1 MRRWA
6 ASWQGLAAVLALAAL
21 GLALLAHD
29 VQRQHR
35 DRTFAQLAHKA
46 ALISELAVEA
56 QVPSG
61 EYGALA
67 YPDRL
72 AITRSVQHLKHG
84 DRVIGLMVW
93 AEDGAL
99 LFSDTPAAEP
109 LDSAE
114 LAALPAALDGQPQVL
129 LGHQAHGPRPA
140 ISVLVE
146 VHDGTAG
153 AHRVATEVLLPQ
165 DASLAAL
172 DGSTRRLYALMAGLF
187 ALITVVL
194 FALRRRVQR
203 REHDA
208 THDPLTGLGN
218 RARLHAAGTAAV
230 RAAGARPESGTVA
243 LLLLDLDGF
252 KTVNDT
258 LGHALGDELL
268 VQVGQTL
275 RESVRPQ
282 DLVIRLGGDEFGVLL
297 TGLPDNDAAVRIAHG
312 LHDALARPYVV
323 QDVSLEV
330 GGSIGVAPV
339 TDRGDDLA
347 LLLRRADVAMYQAK
361 RAGGGVSVYDE
372 TADPHDEAH
381 LSLLA
386 QLRGAIDGGQLRLHF
401 QPRVNLREGN
411 TVGLEALVRWEHPTR
426 GLLYPDAFIPL
437 AESTALM
444 RPLTSWV
451 LAEATAHVAAW
462 RAAGWPVSV
471 AVNIPPRALL
481 EGDLCREVL
490 QVLSDNDLPGEAL
503 ELEITETAV
512 MVDPIRAA
520 QTLRELRAV
529 GVGVAI
535 DDFGAGYTSL
545 SFLKTLPVRSLKIDR
560 GFVTD
565 LIGSSQDEAVAR
577 SVVALG
583 HDLGLTVV
591 AEGVETAEVQ
601 QRLRELGCDEVQ
613 GYLLSRPMVAD
624 LVEPWLLGAAAA
636 QREAALDGL
645 PQPRA

>member
-6 ASWQGLAAVLALAAL
+6 SSWQGLAAVLAVAAL

-29 VQRQHR
+29 VQRQYR
-35 DRTFAQLAHKA
+35 DRTLADLTNTA
-46 ALISELAVEA
+46 ALVTELAVEA

-61 EYGALA
+61 DYGDLA
-67 YPDRL
+67 YADRL
-72 AITRSVQHLKHG
+72 AITRSVQHLKRG
-84 DRVIGLMVW
+84 ERLVGLLLW
-93 AEDGAL
+93 AADGTL
-99 LFSDTPAAEP
+99 LFSDVPDSEP
-109 LDSAE
+109 LSASE
-114 LAALPAALDGQPQVL
+114 LAAFRATLDGRPQVAF
-129 LGHQAHGPRPA
+129 GHGGGGPRA
-140 ISVLVE
+140 AVTALVE
-146 VHDGTAG
+146 VRDGLADDQ
-153 AHRVATEVLLPQ
+153 RVVAEVLLPQ
-165 DASLAAL
+165 DATLAAL
-172 DGSTRRLYALMAGLF
+172 DGSTRRLYALMAALF
-187 ALITVVL
+187 AAITVVL
-194 FALRRRVQR
+194 FALRRRIQR

-218 RARLHAAGTAAV
+218 RARLHTAGAAAL
-230 RAAGARPESGTVA
+230 RAAGARPDSGTVA

-268 VQVGQTL
+268 VQVGLTL

-282 DLVIRLGGDEFGVLL
+282 DLVIRLGGDEFAVLL
-297 TGLPDNDAAVRIAHG
+297 TGLPNDELAVKVAHS
-312 LHDALARPYVV
+312 LHDAMQRPYVV

-330 GGSIGVAPV
+330 GGSIGVAAL
-339 TDRGDDLA
+339 TSRTDDLA

-361 RAGGGVSVYDE
+361 RSGGGVCLYDE
-372 TADPHDEAH
+372 SADPHDEAH

-386 QLRGAIDGGQLRLHF
+386 QLRGAIDGDQLRLHY

-451 LAEATAHVAAW
+451 LAEAARRVADW
-462 RAAGWPVSV
+462 RRAGWPVSV

-512 MVDPIRAA
+512 MVDPVRAA

-591 AEGVETAEVQ
+591 AEGVETPEVQ

-636 QREAALDGL
+636 HREARA
-645 PQPRA
+645 PR